1 MPPPE
6 MIEDY
11 GHTYGS
17 HSEMSVVPEMIEDY
31 RDTYPE
37 VTGVLPADDTFVGF
51 HGGILSRFGKAV
63 MRLFLFPGD
72 GTYYPSDYGVVDPSG
87 TINSQPA
94 IQAAINAAANAGGG
108 IVSLPSAAALRINKP
123 LVVPGGV
130 ILKGNYAKLYPYF
143 CGYCV
148 YVIGAHTPITLGTPL
163 CTGSPGSLICGPGDS
178 PKVSLQSD
186 RFMDLSNWNIFSVEG
201 FIKTDASPVTGAVLY
216 SGVEIAGNVHTGF
229 ALFALD
235 DGALRIVWDNV
246 NYDTASGVLPN
257 NTTKFFSI
265 NFDGTNVKLYL
276 GTPGGSATQVLSFV
290 AGTSTVPCY
299 GGGIEGMWLGSIA
312 SSGFGGTSSL
322 PDGRPFK
329 GLIDGIHFSFI
340 VRRTGTFTAPTSQPG
355 IDNGTLLIP
364 IVSTDGMFLVG
375 QSGHYTRLDYG
386 ASYSY
391 FLPSL
396 TEVDSQD
403 SRIENL
409 FCTQGYS
416 SSGICVY
423 DGVATHLTGIKTH
436 PNNWNGIVLL
446 GTTYASTIIDCAAH
460 AMAFGWVQAG
470 QSMSTKL
477 LGLDATG
484 ATPFYAF
491 GPVGGFYGGVY
502 LNPTN
507 NTRVGLWISQTYSV
521 SFYWLQFDDEGATT
535 DNLIA
540 SVLIDNAVVGLNGG
554 LIQHQHTDKPAIQCS
569 RTGSVKCSSD
579 LWIAVIDGTAEV
591 VKFTNAPVQNAVFQG
606 TLFTGNYTN
615 LTTTP
620 QYADYTVNHQAT
632 LSMSGNHT
640 GQLTADCEYLLIS
653 TSANGQ
659 ILRGL
664 QPGKHKGIINSGSNT
679 LVLSDQDAGAY
690 AANYRF
696 VTSDGTDLTLEPG
709 NMALV
714 VRDNVSNRNRIF
726 LLNGTSS
733 TPTVD
738 GAFVTSGGDYFVTS
752 GGDYLAFAP

>member
-664 QPGKHKGIINSGSNT
+664 RPGKHKGIINSGSNT

-752 GGDYLAFAP
+752 GGDYLVFAP